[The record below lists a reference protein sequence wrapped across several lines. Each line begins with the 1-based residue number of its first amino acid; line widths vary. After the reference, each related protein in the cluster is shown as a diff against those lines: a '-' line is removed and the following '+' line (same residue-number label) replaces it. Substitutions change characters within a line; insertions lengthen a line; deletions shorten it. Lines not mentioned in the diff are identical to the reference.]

1 MNVLLVDGHTL
12 LRESVKELL
21 VKWNS
26 GATVDDYASADKAS
40 AIVRDNQYELIIL
53 KINPQNIRS
62 LNSIARFIEL
72 APESPLVCLMEVG
85 DHTTAQRVIQLGSKG
100 VITSSMSGGEFL
112 AVLQLVLAGG
122 VFIPSE
128 LMRSL
133 DAVPAP
139 VTDNPFPSQEVD
151 RLANNIISSY
161 PLTERQIEV
170 LVHLAE
176 GRPNKT
182 ISDVMGISINTVKA
196 HLTSIFKILGVKN
209 RTEVV
214 SLLTRTTDQPLPIQ
228 YSEQHVRR
236 HY

>member
-1 MNVLLVDGHTL
+1 M
-12 LRESVKELL
+12 
-21 VKWNS
+21 
-26 GATVDDYASADKAS
+26 
-40 AIVRDNQYELIIL
+40 
-53 KINPQNIRS
+53 
-62 LNSIARFIEL
+62 
-72 APESPLVCLMEVG
+72 
-85 DHTTAQRVIQLGSKG
+85 
-100 VITSSMSGGEFL
+100 SSGEFL

-122 VFIPSE
+122 VFMPSE

-139 VTDNPFPSQEVD
+139 VSDNLFPSQEVD
-151 RLANNIISSY
+151 RLANNVISSY

-214 SLLTRTTDQPLPIQ
+214 SLLSRTTDQPLPIQ

-236 HY
+236 HH